1 MFSHLRLL
9 FLEPN
14 KLLVLNVNGVL
25 CYFLPS
31 ILLQGNVKVF
41 GKSVNKT
48 KVEVKA
54 EVENFLNKAFQ
65 KFHIAIWSCMK
76 LEDVLEVLL
85 MFMLESFLD
94 QFIFI

>member
-1 MFSHLRLL
+1 MVKRSSMFSHLRSL

-31 ILLQGNVKVF
+31 ILLQGNVRVF

-48 KVEVKA
+48 KVEVRI
-54 EVENFLNKAFQ
+54 EVENFLRRHFK
-65 KFHIAIWSCMK
+65 
-76 LEDVLEVLL
+76 
-85 MFMLESFLD
+85 SFIT
-94 QFIFI
+94 QFGLV